1 MLIPVEAKPHIISWF
16 QTPRLCNIEGSEV
29 TIADTEKMESETA
42 KDVCFRVFFP
52 EVEIVDVHDVTD
64 LHQLEE
70 EESTRHECDVW
81 PSERPGWLIIKGY
94 ASDNIVFT
102 GSFYSENQYH
112 RAMKEKGEYK
122 RIKLERIC
130 NELQKEDKEKNVTEE
145 ESGTLTSNSNFERS
159 AEACYR
165 LANEYYE
172 HGEFAKAVELYSEAI
187 KKADKNDEVFY
198 KSHYNRGLALCCLER
213 YEEGKSDIQ
222 TVLELKPNFA
232 EAWYILG
239 LAKEYLNDFDGAKE
253 AYEKAL
259 DLNPDFKDAKNRKE
273 MLTSKKHRHNS
284 GLMSKASSTSGNSNE
299 NAATLEQIKELMKE
313 GDLEEALK
321 LVEAKLRQDPD
332 DFKLLLHRRVIIGQI
347 TAESKPDTLCGL
359 ADVKDTIDR
368 LIIFRIKHWKHP
380 LYGTAIAQTSVGVIL
395 HGPPGCGKTTM
406 IFSAAKEAGVEV
418 VEIVMSEIL
427 NMWSGESE
435 KRLTELFETAKD
447 AAKAGKFVIIL
458 VDELDSLG
466 LARSVTIDSGESSW
480 SRDLR
485 NTFRRLFND
494 IQGIPNLAV
503 VGLTNCLW
511 AVDVALRRPGRL
523 GASIIY
529 VSPPDT
535 KAREEIFRLYS
546 REIPGHENLD
556 FGKLANVTQWFS
568 GDDIRSVCRNVLLE
582 VARTTIQSDDQTVIA
597 TMDGYQRFIG
607 EIVPTALSW
616 VENVAKAWAEG
627 KIEDREIDKR
637 LMVDIKNA
645 YPNFESEKNRKKPGN
660 FGDHRPTYV
669 K

>member
-1 MLIPVEAKPHIISWF
+1 
-16 QTPRLCNIEGSEV
+16 
-29 TIADTEKMESETA
+29 
-42 KDVCFRVFFP
+42 
-52 EVEIVDVHDVTD
+52 
-64 LHQLEE
+64 
-70 EESTRHECDVW
+70 
-81 PSERPGWLIIKGY
+81 
-94 ASDNIVFT
+94 
-102 GSFYSENQYH
+102 
-112 RAMKEKGEYK
+112 
-122 RIKLERIC
+122 
-130 NELQKEDKEKNVTEE
+130 
-145 ESGTLTSNSNFERS
+145 
-159 AEACYR
+159 
-165 LANEYYE
+165 
-172 HGEFAKAVELYSEAI
+172 
-187 KKADKNDEVFY
+187 
-198 KSHYNRGLALCCLER
+198 
-213 YEEGKSDIQ
+213 
-222 TVLELKPNFA
+222 
-232 EAWYILG
+232 
-239 LAKEYLNDFDGAKE
+239 
-253 AYEKAL
+253 
-259 DLNPDFKDAKNRKE
+259 
-273 MLTSKKHRHNS
+273 
-284 GLMSKASSTSGNSNE
+284 
-299 NAATLEQIKELMKE
+299 
-313 GDLEEALK
+313 
-321 LVEAKLRQDPD
+321 
-332 DFKLLLHRRVIIGQI
+332 
-347 TAESKPDTLCGL
+347 
-359 ADVKDTIDR
+359 
-368 LIIFRIKHWKHP
+368 
-380 LYGTAIAQTSVGVIL
+380 
-395 HGPPGCGKTTM
+395 
-406 IFSAAKEAGVEV
+406 
-418 VEIVMSEIL
+418 MSEIL

-582 VARTTIQSDDQTVIA
+582 VARTTIQSGDQTVIA
-597 TMDGYQRFIG
+597 TMDDYQRFIG